1 MPWAT
6 GADVVALT
14 GSPANEEL
22 LAMAQAHIEL
32 AIGRTEALSTA
43 EMSVRDLE
51 WLRRAV
57 AYQAAWLVGQADIN
71 TRLDVSQ
78 LAQDGMQAT
87 FKEDSLILA
96 PLAKLALG
104 RLSWRGRGRSISVQ
118 PFNPTVIPRYPIGG
132 PVTDYDFERWRRL

>member
-14 GSPANEEL
+14 GTPANEEKL
-22 LAMAQAHIEL
+22 QIAQAHIEL
-32 AIGRTEALSTA
+32 AISRTEALAQDDLS
-43 EMSVRDLE
+43 SRDLE

-57 AYQAAWLVGQADIN
+57 AYQAAWLEGQADIN
-71 TRLDVSQ
+71 TRLDVVQ

-87 FKEDSLILA
+87 FKGDALILA
-96 PLAKLALG
+96 PLAKMAL
-104 RLSWRGRGRSISVQ
+104 RKLSWMGGHLSISVQ
-118 PFNPTVIPRYPIGG
+118 PFNPTIVRRYPIGG